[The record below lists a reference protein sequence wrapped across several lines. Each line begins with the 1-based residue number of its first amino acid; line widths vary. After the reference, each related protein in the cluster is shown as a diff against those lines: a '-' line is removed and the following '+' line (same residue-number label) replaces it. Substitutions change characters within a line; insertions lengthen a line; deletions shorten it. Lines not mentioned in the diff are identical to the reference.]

1 MKDRMKNTFDR
12 ICAEEE
18 LKDKTR
24 EFLTEKTK
32 GYTKRRTFSYKYV
45 VTAAVCLLLILAG
58 GCWTYFMP
66 TAAISIDIN
75 PSLEL
80 GVNRFGRVVSVHAW
94 NQDGKGLAD
103 SLNIKFM
110 DYERAVEEILE
121 NRNVAELLSEDE
133 VMTIAVIGSGGRQCR
148 RMLSRLAACTSGRR
162 NAYCYFASSD
172 EVEKAHEAG
181 LSYGKYRALL
191 KLQELDPDITAEDI
205 QGMTMREIRD
215 WILRLSPDQKGA
227 QDGGEGYGHRGQ
239 GNGNGHGMGNG
250 TRHCLDVPL
259 LSVIL

>member
-32 GYTKRRTFSYKYV
+32 GYTKRRTFSYKYA
-45 VTAAVCLLLILAG
+45 VTAAVCLLFILAG
-58 GCWTYFMP
+58 GFWTYFMP

-80 GVNRFGRVVSVHAW
+80 GVNRFGRVVSVHAR

-121 NRNVAELLSEDE
+121 NQNVAELLSEDE
-133 VMTIAVIGSGGRQCR
+133 VMTIAIIGSGGRQCR

-191 KLQELDPDITAEDI
+191 ELQNDYAGDPGLDPALISGSEGSAGWGRRIWTPRTGKWKRAWNGEWKEI
-205 QGMTMREIRD
+205 PYLPNGMRE
-215 WILRLSPDQKGA
+215 WHQALS
-227 QDGGEGYGHRGQ
+227 
-239 GNGNGHGMGNG
+239 
-250 TRHCLDVPL
+250 
-259 LSVIL
+259 